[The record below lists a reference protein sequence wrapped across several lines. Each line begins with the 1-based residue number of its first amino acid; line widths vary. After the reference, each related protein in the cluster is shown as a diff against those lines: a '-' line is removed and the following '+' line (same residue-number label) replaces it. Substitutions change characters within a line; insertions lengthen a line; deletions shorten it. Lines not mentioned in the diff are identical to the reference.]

1 MLLKIPVPLLLPAWS
16 VAALGLE
23 PSPDE
28 KRAPVEP
35 AAAKYLAIDLPI
47 LLQEIC
53 GPILG
58 IYKSLT
64 DT

>member
-1 MLLKIPVPLLLPAWS
+1 MRGNSPKLLIHVSVSDLFIPTI
-16 VAALGLE
+16 GL
-23 PSPDE
+23 S
-28 KRAPVEP
+28 
-35 AAAKYLAIDLPI
+35 I

-64 DT
+64 DYQCGDGTEAPKFPE